1 MVQRFMFA
9 VNVILNREFKLHGIL
24 LLQTADSSLEFLK
37 INKKERIKQLK
48 KILMDEKLLET
59 TNFGVEIMNSK

>member
-24 LLQTADSSLEFLK
+24 LLQTADSSWEFLK
-37 INKKERIKQLK
+37 IKQREDK
-48 KILMDEKLLET
+48 AAQNNSYGWKIAW
-59 TNFGVEIMNSK
+59 NY

>member
-24 LLQTADSSLEFLK
+24 LLQTADSSWEFLK